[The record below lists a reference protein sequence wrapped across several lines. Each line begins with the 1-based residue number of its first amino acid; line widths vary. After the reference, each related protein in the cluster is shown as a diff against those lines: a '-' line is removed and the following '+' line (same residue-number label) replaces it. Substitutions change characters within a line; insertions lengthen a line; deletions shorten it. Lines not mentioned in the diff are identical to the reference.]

1 MSQFTHTLDTVY
13 VSDETLPNR
22 EFDILSLL
30 MVPVLTVVR
39 PGGTKVN
46 VKLEQ
51 LYQRVSI
58 YDDSS

>member
-51 LYQRVSI
+51 LYQRVRI

>member
-1 MSQFTHTLDTVY
+1 MTQFTNTLDTVY

-30 MVPVLTVVR
+30 MVPVLMVVR

-46 VKLEQ
+46 
-51 LYQRVSI
+51 YQFGPTV
-58 YDDSS
+58 